1 MVKQDIA
8 KFYQNAIR
16 SSQNEVFELRQ
27 QLDEQLDY
35 CGQMQRKLYEL
46 TGAGV

>member
-35 CGQMQRKLYEL
+35 CGQMQRKLFEL
-46 TGAGV
+46 TGVGI

>member
-1 MVKQDIA
+1 MVKQEIA
-8 KFYQNAIR
+8 TFYQNAIR
-16 SSQNEVFELRQ
+16 SSQNEVYELRQ

-46 TGAGV
+46 TGESI